1 LGRKLQTKEIKTMGP
16 IAHIQVKCPNCEKIT
31 NAYIEESNA
40 SQANVKCEHCKK
52 VFVFGSN
59 MLYKPI
65 GYVSAIPQWA
75 RIEQDEKKE
84 KKEKEKKEEKPV
96 ILCANCAKG
105 KHISVLSEFIK
116 SCNDDL
122 AIKLAHPKKPFSWE
136 KAIYSPN
143 EIVAKFWNFFT
154 TAGYILGFLGAIS
167 ADLITGLLIV
177 LATVA
182 IRYGGKAVLEMVDR
196 PKLTRWQLTKN
207 KWDNLFYCKDCGY
220 VFNPKDNRA
229 VIVDGISEYLQG

>member
-1 LGRKLQTKEIKTMGP
+1 MGR
-16 IAHIQVKCPNCEKIT
+16 IAHIQVECPICEKIT
-31 NAYIEESNA
+31 NAFLEESNS

-75 RIEQDEKKE
+75 RIEQKEQKEKKE
-84 KKEKEKKEEKPV
+84 KKEKEKKEEKEEKPS
-96 ILCANCAKG
+96 ILCVNCAKG
-105 KHISVLSEFIK
+105 KHIAKLSEFIK
-116 SCNDDL
+116 TCNDDL

-143 EIVAKFWNFFT
+143 EIVTKFWSFFT
-154 TAGYILGFLGAIS
+154 TVGYVVGFLGGMS
-167 ADLITGLLIV
+167 ADLLAGLLIV

-182 IRYGGKAVLEMVDR
+182 IRYGGKEVLEMVDR
-196 PKLTRWQLTKN
+196 PKLTRWQLIKN

-229 VIVDGISEYLQG
+229 IAVDSISEYLQG